1 MQPFIKKT
9 NSMPV
14 ARGTRFNT
22 TNWSVVLAA
31 ADTQNPQSEDA
42 LEKLCR
48 EYWPPVYV
56 FIRYRGFEQAKAE
69 DLTQGFFTL
78 LLEKKNLKA
87 ADPERGKFRSFLLAS
102 VKHYLANEW
111 DREQAQRRGG
121 GSVFGQL
128 GLDDTAANYSEPT
141 ERVTP
146 ETVFERR
153 WAATVLEVALKR
165 LRKEVQKASGE
176 EFDRLKGFL
185 TGENA
190 GVRYRDVGQELGMSE
205 GAVKVRVHRMRK
217 RFGQILRKQITET
230 VADPEEVDEEIGY
243 LLGVLSP

>member
-1 MQPFIKKT
+1 ME
-9 NSMPV
+9 
-14 ARGTRFNT
+14 R
-22 TNWSVVLAA
+22 
-31 ADTQNPQSEDA
+31 
-42 LEKLCR
+42 LCW
-48 EYWPPVYV
+48 EYWPPVYA
-56 FIRYRGFEQAKAE
+56 FIRHRGSDQAKAE
-69 DLTQGFFTL
+69 DLTQGFFTR

-87 ADPERGKFRSFLLAS
+87 ADPERGKFPSFLLAS

-128 GLDDTAANYSEPT
+128 DLDDAAAKYSEPT

-153 WAATVLEVALKR
+153 WAARVLEVALTR
-165 LRKEVQKASGE
+165 LRKEVQKGAGE

-185 TGENA
+185 TGENV

-205 GAVKVRVHRMRK
+205 EAVKVRVHRMRK
-217 RFGQILRKQITET
+217 RFGQILRDQIAET
-230 VADPEEVDEEIGY
+230 VVDPREVDQEIGY
-243 LLGVLSP
+243 LLGLLSS

>member
-1 MQPFIKKT
+1 MTP
-9 NSMPV
+9 
-14 ARGTRFNT
+14 AGRGKRFAT
-22 TNWSVVLAA
+22 TNWSLVLAA
-31 ADTQNPQSEDA
+31 ADTQNPNSGEA
-42 LEKLCR
+42 LEDLCR
-48 EYWPPVYV
+48 KYWPPVYA
-56 FIRYRGFEQAKAE
+56 FIRYRGFDEAKAE
-69 DLTQGFFTL
+69 DLTQGFFTR

-121 GSVFGQL
+121 GGSFGQL
-128 GLDDTAANYSEPT
+128 ALDDAAARYSEPT

-190 GVRYRDVGQELGMSE
+190 GIRYREVGQELGMSE
-205 GAVKVRVHRMRK
+205 EAVKVRVHRLRR
-217 RFGQILRKQITET
+217 RFGQILRKQIAET
-230 VADPEEVDEEIGY
+230 VVDSEEVDEEIRY
-243 LLGVLSP
+243 LLGILSS

>member
-1 MQPFIKKT
+1 MTP
-9 NSMPV
+9 
-14 ARGTRFNT
+14 AGRGKRFAT
-22 TNWSVVLAA
+22 TNWSLVLAA
-31 ADTQNPQSEDA
+31 ADTQNPNSGEA
-42 LEKLCR
+42 LEDLCR
-48 EYWPPVYV
+48 KYWPPVYA
-56 FIRYRGFEQAKAE
+56 FIRYRGFDEAKAE
-69 DLTQGFFTL
+69 DLTQGFFTR

-121 GSVFGQL
+121 GGSFGQL
-128 GLDDTAANYSEPT
+128 ALDDAAARYSEPT

-153 WAATVLEVALKR
+153 WAATVLEVALKG
-165 LRKEVQKASGE
+165 LCEEVQRGTGE

-190 GVRYRDVGQELGMSE
+190 GIRYREVGQELGMSE
-205 GAVKVRVHRMRK
+205 EAVKVRVHRLRR
-217 RFGQILRKQITET
+217 RFGQILRKQIAET
-230 VADPEEVDEEIGY
+230 VVDSEEVDEEIRY
-243 LLGVLSP
+243 LLGILSS

>member
-1 MQPFIKKT
+1 MTPAGRRK
-9 NSMPV
+9 
-14 ARGTRFNT
+14 RFAT
-22 TNWSVVLAA
+22 TNWSLVLAA
-31 ADTQNPQSEDA
+31 ADTQNPHSGEA
-42 LEKLCR
+42 LEELCR
-48 EYWPPVYV
+48 KYWPPVYA
-56 FIRYRGFEQAKAE
+56 FIRSRGFDEAKAE
-69 DLTQGFFTL
+69 DLTQGFFTR

-121 GSVFGQL
+121 GESFRQL
-128 GLDDTAANYSEPT
+128 TLDDAAAKYSEPT

-153 WAATVLEVALKR
+153 WAATVLEVALKG
-165 LRKEVQKASGE
+165 LREEVQRGTGE

-190 GVRYRDVGQELGMSE
+190 GIRYREVGQELGMSE
-205 GAVKVRVHRMRK
+205 EAVKVRVHRLRR
-217 RFGQILRKQITET
+217 RFGQILRKQIAET
-230 VADPEEVDEEIGY
+230 VVDSEEVDEEIGY
-243 LLGVLSP
+243 LLGVLSS